1 MGRELTKEVLM
12 GDQSYDDVFKQSWE
26 HHGFKAVRKEGGVPI
41 TVPMQRLLNQK
52 NTDMIDKNTGMV
64 KNAITKQM
72 TATEVEGSTPLVFD
86 PEILSIEFM
95 TAPFL
100 EALPQEGQQGYKAVY
115 NRIDSRDSPIG
126 FVSEGD
132 AIDLSGY
139 SGKNIGFTKGE
150 TSMKIYVDKANISDF
165 SQAAA
170 AHYMNVEDTTL
181 GQRIALHAQWK
192 EQMVFY
198 GDTNQDT
205 GSGWIGDSNGYD
217 GMAKIFTDVGNDV
230 DKSGV
235 SSGEYVKD
243 IRSEVYDLLQNE
255 NIMAQ
260 DLLIVTSY
268 SMFDQLTREL
278 VPAQTRYGAN
288 ETSADVGIQQ
298 LRINGVPVMATHNIK
313 EYTDGSYNIGN
324 EGDVF
329 IVNTR
334 AARFRA
340 LVPLSSVP
348 LAKLGLSQATAIFEF
363 GAFIDRAGGNWGKY
377 LKNYSVTTS

>member
-1 MGRELTKEVLM
+1 MAGELRATLM
-12 GDQSYDDVFKQSWE
+12 GDKTDKEIFSEIWE
-26 HHGFKAVRKEGGVPI
+26 EQGFKGVRKEGGTVI
-41 TVPMQRLLNQK
+41 TAPMQRLLHDSNKDTLAK
-52 NTDMIDKNTGMV
+52 NKGMV
-64 KNAITKQM
+64 KNAIVKQM
-72 TATEVEGSTPLVFD
+72 TSTEVSGATPLVFD
-86 PEILSIEFM
+86 PEILNIEFM

-100 EALPQEGQQGYKAVY
+100 EMLPQEGQQGYKAVY
-115 NRIDSRDSPIG
+115 NRIDSRDDPIG
-126 FVSEGD
+126 FQAEGD
-132 AIDLSGY
+132 VLDLSGY
-139 SGKNIGFTKGE
+139 SGKDIGFTKGE
-150 TSMKIYVDKANISDF
+150 TDMKIYVDKANISDF

-198 GDTNQDT
+198 GDTSQGT

-217 GMAKIFTDVGNDV
+217 GMAKIFTDAGNV
-230 DKSGV
+230 EDKSGV

-243 IRSEVYDLLQNE
+243 IRSEIYDLLQNQ
-255 NIMAQ
+255 NIQAT

-278 VPAQTRYGAN
+278 VPAQTRYGAT
-288 ETSADVGIQQ
+288 ETTTDVGIQQ
-298 LRINGVPVMATHNIK
+298 LRINGVRVLATHNIK
-313 EYTDGSYNIGN
+313 EYTDGDYNVGN

-377 LKNYSVTTS
+377 LKNYTVTTS